1 MDTEYKNSK
10 TLEARKKESSTM
22 LQRFPD
28 RVPVIVQRRKQSIQ
42 DIDKKKFMTPKS
54 LTFGQFVFVVR
65 KRLQLRSTEAI
76 FLFTNNKMINSQETM
91 FTTYEKE
98 KDEDGFL
105 YIIYDFEN
113 PFG

>member
-42 DIDKKKFMTPKS
+42 DIDKKK
-54 LTFGQFVFVVR
+54 V
-65 KRLQLRSTEAI
+65 
-76 FLFTNNKMINSQETM
+76 
-91 FTTYEKE
+91 
-98 KDEDGFL
+98 
-105 YIIYDFEN
+105 YDT
-113 PFG
+113 